1 MKERLVTSFSDVR
14 FWILLT
20 LLIRMIGIT
29 DPPIEIGHN
38 WRQTTVTM
46 VARNFL
52 ETDANILYPR
62 IDIAGEK
69 TGITGMEFPVFNY
82 TIYLISDLF
91 GYQHWYGRLL
101 NVIISSLGA
110 WFFYLLTTRHF
121 GAKIAFRAT
130 LVFLFSIWLSYSRK
144 IMPDTFAVS
153 LVIIGM
159 YYFSNFIKKSTYF
172 HLIVGTILITL
183 GILSKLPAGVVF
195 TPFLLFLF
203 SKKITLTTKSI
214 ILVSFSV
221 ILIPVIWWY
230 FYWVPFLNTTFGFW
244 HFFMGKSLSEGF
256 QELTSNLPDFLEK
269 FYGTSLFYLGFV
281 VFVAGI
287 FFAIKHKRHAIKW
300 TLGISF
306 FAICVILLKSGQ
318 TFAHHTYYMIPFL
331 PVMSLVAGVG
341 LASFRFKTISTI
353 LLIGIIAEGTL
364 NQITDFRIPQSHLSL
379 LELES
384 ELSAFSDSKDLI
396 AINSGEVPTPMYF
409 AHRKGWVETNQNL
422 LNEQYISELKMKGLR
437 FIVVLKNGF
446 GTETSLPYPIQLENK
461 HYLIYSLN

>member
-82 TIYLISDLF
+82 TIYLISNLF

-101 NVIISSLGA
+101 NVVISSLGV
-110 WFFYLLTTRHF
+110 WFFYLLITRHF

-172 HLIVGTILITL
+172 HLIIGTILITL

-203 SKKITLTTKSI
+203 SKKITLSTKSI

-269 FYGTSLFYLGFV
+269 FYGTSIFYIGFIVFV
-281 VFVAGI
+281 VGI
-287 FFAIKHKRHAIKW
+287 FFTIKHKLHAIKW

-306 FAICVILLKSGQ
+306 FAILIIMLKSGQ

-331 PVMSLVAGVG
+331 PAMALVAGVG
-341 LASFRFKTISTI
+341 LASFRYKTISAI
-353 LLIGIIAEGTL
+353 LLIAIIAEGTL
-364 NQITDFRIPQSHLSL
+364 NQIADFRIPQSHLSL

-384 ELSAFSDSKDLI
+384 ELSAFSDTKDLI

-409 AHRKGWVETNQNL
+409 AYRKGWVETNQNL
-422 LNEQYISELKMKGLR
+422 LNEEYISELKMKGLR

-461 HYLIYSLN
+461 NYLIYSLN